1 MEIANILHILNAVLL
16 GANVFLVIFFIVSL
30 RKLVLNLLSIAEK
43 LNSLEY
49 DIKEIKQ
56 QLEKTSDFISVL
68 TKSQIKVLQNLSQK
82 QENRGVFK
90 NDDIEKLR
98 ELLKVSWYI

>member
-1 MEIANILHILNAVLL
+1 MEITDILHILNAVLL
-16 GANVFLVIFFIVSL
+16 GVNIFLVVFFIVSL

-49 DIKEIKQ
+49 DIKEIKE

-82 QENRGVFK
+82 QENKGVFK

-98 ELLKVSWYI
+98 ELLKVS

>member
-1 MEIANILHILNAVLL
+1 VLL
-16 GANVFLVIFFIVSL
+16 GADIFLVIFFIVSL
-30 RKLVLNLLSIAEK
+30 RKLVLNLLNIAEK

-82 QENRGVFK
+82 QENKGVFK

-98 ELLKVSWYI
+98 ELLKVS

>member
-16 GANVFLVIFFIVSL
+16 CADIFLVVFFIVSL

-82 QENRGVFK
+82 QENKGVFK

-98 ELLKVSWYI
+98 ELLKVS

>member
-16 GANVFLVIFFIVSL
+16 GADIFLVIFFIVSL
-30 RKLVLNLLSIAEK
+30 RKLVLNLLSITEK
-43 LNSLEY
+43 LNTLEY

>member
-1 MEIANILHILNAVLL
+1 MGITNILHILNAVLL
-16 GANVFLVIFFIVSL
+16 GADIFLVVFFIVSL

-82 QENRGVFK
+82 QENKGVFK

-98 ELLKVSWYI
+98 ELLKVS

>member
-16 GANVFLVIFFIVSL
+16 GADIFLVVFFIVSL
-30 RKLVLNLLSIAEK
+30 RKLVLNLLSIVEK
-43 LNSLEY
+43 LNTLEY

-82 QENRGVFK
+82 QENKGVFK

-98 ELLKVSWYI
+98 ELLKVS

>member
-16 GANVFLVIFFIVSL
+16 GVNVFLVIFFIVSL

-43 LNSLEY
+43 LNTLEY

-98 ELLKVSWYI
+98 ELLKVS